1 MNRQRAIPIGTG
13 LLLTA
18 AIAGCGQRGPLYLPD
33 QEPGTV
39 ITRPGPQTPES
50 TPQPGTQIPDA
61 GETRERDEEESTP
74 PPR

>member
-1 MNRQRAIPIGTG
+1 MNRQRGILIGVG

-39 ITRPGPQTPES
+39 ITRPGTQTPES
-50 TPQPGTQIPDA
+50 APQPGTQNPQT
-61 GETRERDEEESTP
+61 GETREREEEDSTP
-74 PPR
+74 PR